1 MKYIHF
7 KDYENGEFLPLG
19 EGHQMFN
26 EMIHL
31 LNEFHYSDWITVELD
46 SYEKPKRG
54 AEISH
59 SFLSNFG
66 IPVIAE

>member
-1 MKYIHF
+1 
-7 KDYENGEFLPLG
+7 
-19 EGHQMFN
+19 MFN